1 MEFQQTY
8 YITIITVFGILA
20 YVIYADANAA
30 EYTVLMWKLFRLST
44 NRFVWWLKLYPR
56 LRWDTYM
63 LKRRGRQFLKN
74 KQKQSQ

>member
-44 NRFVWWLKLYPR
+44 NRFIFWLKFYPR